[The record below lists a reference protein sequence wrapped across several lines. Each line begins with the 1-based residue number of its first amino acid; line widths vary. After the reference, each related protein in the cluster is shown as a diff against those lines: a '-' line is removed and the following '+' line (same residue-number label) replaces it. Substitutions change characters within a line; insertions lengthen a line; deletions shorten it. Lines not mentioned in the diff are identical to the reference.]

1 MQEMNDSPY
10 NTGNPV
16 CDAVRFVCD
25 ASYAVLPREVAHQ
38 IADFEKNVL
47 GGLRWL
53 VDKNIKWI
61 DDSLRRSDELREEWR
76 RGHHTNRPPT
86 EKTAERPAESV

>member
-1 MQEMNDSPY
+1 MQETKDSPY

-16 CDAVRFVCD
+16 NDAVRFVCD
-25 ASYAVLPREVAHQ
+25 ASYAVLPRDVAHKL
-38 IADFEKNVL
+38 ADFEKNFL

-53 VDKNIKWI
+53 VDKNIQWI

-76 RGHHTNRPPT
+76 RGHRASAPT
-86 EKTAERPAESV
+86 EATGERPAESV